1 MSRACVITFD
11 LDNTLWDVGD
21 VIRRAE
27 RQMRAW
33 LDVQAPEYSQRI
45 DQAAI
50 LELRTQLVAVDPK
63 LRHDLSALRE
73 EILFQ
78 ALSQCG
84 YKPARARSLAT
95 TAFQK
100 FFEARHDVVYFAGAL
115 EVLEELAG
123 NYRLGALT
131 NGNADVGKLGL
142 DRYFS
147 FAYSAADVGASKP
160 APAMFEAALEHCGA
174 QPHDGIH
181 IGDHLIDDIQGA
193 AAVGMH
199 TIWVNHNEESRPAG
213 SCAPTNTVASLHEL
227 PDCVARILE
236 G

>member
-1 MSRACVITFD
+1 MSRTRVITFD

-27 RQMRAW
+27 GQMRSW
-33 LDVQAPEYSQRI
+33 LDVQAPEYSQRF

-50 LELRTQLVAVDPK
+50 FDLRSQLVAAQPK

-73 EILFQ
+73 EILYA
-78 ALSQCG
+78 ALRQCG
-84 YKPARARSLAT
+84 YKPASARSLAT
-95 TAFQK
+95 AAFRK

-131 NGNADVGKLGL
+131 NGNADVSKLGL

-160 APAMFEAALEHCGA
+160 APDMFKAALKHCGA
-174 QPHDGIH
+174 KPHDGIH
-181 IGDHLIDDIQGA
+181 IGDHLIDDVQGA

-199 TIWVNHNEESRPAG
+199 MIWVNHHEESLPPG
-213 SCAPTNTVASLHEL
+213 SCAPTSTVASLQEL
-227 PDCVARILE
+227 PACVADILE
-236 G
+236 R